1 MQRINYNHTKYLAL
15 LVKVRQVYYNEEYFN
30 IIDNNLLNVPFVEFN
45 YSNQLCNFEVFY
57 RDSNTTEYI
66 QLVKKLNN
74 SKAIKTPFCYY
85 EVKSNSSVEISF
97 SSKENTFKPSFNSEI
112 LVKIWTTDGEDGNF
126 DMYTGSNVNVYV
138 DTESI

>member
-1 MQRINYNHTKYLAL
+1 M
-15 LVKVRQVYYNEEYFN
+15 FN
-30 IIDNNLLNVPFVEFN
+30 IINNSLLNVPFIEFR

-57 RDSNTTEYI
+57 KESNSAEYV

-85 EVKSNSSVEISF
+85 EVKSDNIVEISF
-97 SSKENTFKPSFNSEI
+97 STKENTFKPSFNSEI

-126 DMYTGSNVNVYV
+126 DIENNEENREILRLVIKEGE
-138 DTESI
+138 DEL